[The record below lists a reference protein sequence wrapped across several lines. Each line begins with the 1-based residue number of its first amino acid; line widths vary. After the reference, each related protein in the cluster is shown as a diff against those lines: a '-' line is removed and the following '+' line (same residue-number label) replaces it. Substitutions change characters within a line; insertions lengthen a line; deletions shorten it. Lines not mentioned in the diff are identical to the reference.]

1 MAPFLTV
8 DPILEPFREL
18 LKKPT
23 VKFVYWDEQFQALF
37 LSAKD
42 TIEEPVA
49 EVLCYYDVSRS
60 TAAFTDYNH
69 QEIVFMLCSSTVC
82 VYLRSPCLAAQTDGK
97 WY

>member
-42 TIEEPVA
+42 TIEDPVA
-49 EVLCYYDVSRS
+49 
-60 TAAFTDYNH
+60 
-69 QEIVFMLCSSTVC
+69 
-82 VYLRSPCLAAQTDGK
+82 
-97 WY
+97 